1 MKKSI
6 ALKISRQQ
14 IAHEEIRQAC
24 GCINKIDGGIKY
36 CTTHAGLSD
45 TDRRKLELWEP
56 LLSMA
61 RGYRKFLLSK
71 KLSTTITDVILDEAA
86 KLEEK

>member
-45 TDRRKLELWEP
+45 TDHRKLELWDEMMKRFNV
-56 LLSMA
+56 LC
-61 RGYRKFLLSK
+61 K
-71 KLSTTITDVILDEAA
+71 KGCNFPYDEMREILTKAA
-86 KLEEK
+86 KLEDK